1 MGLGRAVSP
10 FFINHQPTAFWRLN
24 DHFRLPPGE
33 TVLDVIDVCRPY
45 SFEAIRFIAI
55 TGRHYILR
63 PTRIGSRDA
72 ATLTERAPGTQTERV
87 IATAMRNVE

>member
-1 MGLGRAVSP
+1 MR
-10 FFINHQPTAFWRLN
+10 

-55 TGRHYILR
+55 TDRHYILR

-72 ATLTERAPGTQTERV
+72 ATLSECVPGTLRERV
-87 IATAMRNVE
+87 IATAMRDAE